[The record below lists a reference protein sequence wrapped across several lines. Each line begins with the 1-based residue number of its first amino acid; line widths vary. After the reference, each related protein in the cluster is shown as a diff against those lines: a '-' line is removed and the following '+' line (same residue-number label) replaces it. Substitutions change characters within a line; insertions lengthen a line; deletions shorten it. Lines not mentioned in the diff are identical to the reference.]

1 MKKILTI
8 ALTLCLLV
16 TALAGCGSSAPAAP
30 DPTAAPTEAPAEAT
44 AEPAAE
50 GGKLIVGFDAEFPP
64 FGYIAEDGSY
74 DGFDLALAQEVCAR
88 LGWEYEAVAI
98 DWASKDAEL
107 KAGNINCIWNG
118 FTCTGR
124 EEEYTW
130 SDPYIDNSIVAI
142 VRADSGIESLADL
155 AGKTVMVQSA
165 SSGLDALTANEELT
179 ASFGELVQLPDYNTG
194 FLELRQGTVDAVVVD
209 VGVGKYQIANTE
221 GDYVI
226 LSEPVSVEQY
236 AIGFYLG
243 NEALRD
249 AVNEQLLAMAED
261 GTMMSIAEKY
271 VDELKR
277 MNDFCN
283 KTVAEMLAYHKEV
296 TDARAYYLDTPAS
309 ELDAFAFVTEACPA
323 LRGEF
328 CKVTLLT
335 DTYFIGFRTA
345 AVKVAEKAIAEVLKN
360 KDNYSSEELEAI
372 CNEIDELC
380 SLTDETV
387 IEGYQE
393 LQDILFDL
401 M

>member
-74 DGFDLALAQEVCAR
+74 DGFDLALALEVCAR

-209 VGVGKYQIANTE
+209 VGVGNYQIANTE

-236 AIGFYLG
+236 AVGFYLG

-271 VDELKR
+271 VDKGLS
-277 MNDFCN
+277 
-283 KTVAEMLAYHKEV
+283 
-296 TDARAYYLDTPAS
+296 LDS
-309 ELDAFAFVTEACPA
+309 LC
-323 LRGEF
+323 L
-328 CKVTLLT
+328 CK
-335 DTYFIGFRTA
+335 
-345 AVKVAEKAIAEVLKN
+345 
-360 KDNYSSEELEAI
+360 
-372 CNEIDELC
+372 
-380 SLTDETV
+380 
-387 IEGYQE
+387 
-393 LQDILFDL
+393 
-401 M
+401 

>member
-130 SDPYIDNSIVAI
+130 SD
-142 VRADSGIESLADL
+142 SGIESLADL

-194 FLELRQGTVDAVVVD
+194 FLELRQGTVDAVIVD
-209 VGVGKYQIANTE
+209 VGVGNYQIANTE

-236 AIGFYLG
+236 AVGFYLG
-243 NEALRD
+243 NETLRD
-249 AVNEQLLAMAED
+249 TVNDQLLAMAQD

-271 VDELKR
+271 VDKGLS
-277 MNDFCN
+277 
-283 KTVAEMLAYHKEV
+283 
-296 TDARAYYLDTPAS
+296 LDS
-309 ELDAFAFVTEACPA
+309 LC
-323 LRGEF
+323 L
-328 CKVTLLT
+328 CK
-335 DTYFIGFRTA
+335 
-345 AVKVAEKAIAEVLKN
+345 
-360 KDNYSSEELEAI
+360 
-372 CNEIDELC
+372 
-380 SLTDETV
+380 
-387 IEGYQE
+387 
-393 LQDILFDL
+393 
-401 M
+401 

>member
-8 ALTLCLLV
+8 ALTLCLLA

-44 AEPAAE
+44 ADSAAE

-130 SDPYIDNSIVAI
+130 SDAYIDNSIVAI

-209 VGVGKYQIANTE
+209 VGVGNYQIANTE
-221 GDYVI
+221 GDYII

-236 AIGFYLG
+236 AVGFYLG

-271 VDELKR
+271 VDKGLS
-277 MNDFCN
+277 
-283 KTVAEMLAYHKEV
+283 
-296 TDARAYYLDTPAS
+296 LDS
-309 ELDAFAFVTEACPA
+309 LC
-323 LRGEF
+323 L
-328 CKVTLLT
+328 CK
-335 DTYFIGFRTA
+335 
-345 AVKVAEKAIAEVLKN
+345 
-360 KDNYSSEELEAI
+360 
-372 CNEIDELC
+372 
-380 SLTDETV
+380 
-387 IEGYQE
+387 
-393 LQDILFDL
+393 
-401 M
+401 

>member
-50 GGKLIVGFDAEFPP
+50 GVKLIVGFDAEFPP

-88 LGWEYEAVAI
+88 LGWEYEAVAV

-130 SDPYIDNSIVAI
+130 SDAYIDNSIVAI

-209 VGVGKYQIANTE
+209 VGVGNYQIANTE

-236 AIGFYLG
+236 AVGFYLG

-271 VDELKR
+271 VDKGLS
-277 MNDFCN
+277 
-283 KTVAEMLAYHKEV
+283 
-296 TDARAYYLDTPAS
+296 LDS
-309 ELDAFAFVTEACPA
+309 LC
-323 LRGEF
+323 L
-328 CKVTLLT
+328 CK
-335 DTYFIGFRTA
+335 
-345 AVKVAEKAIAEVLKN
+345 
-360 KDNYSSEELEAI
+360 
-372 CNEIDELC
+372 
-380 SLTDETV
+380 
-387 IEGYQE
+387 
-393 LQDILFDL
+393 
-401 M
+401 

>member
-261 GTMMSIAEKY
+261 GTMMSIAE
-271 VDELKR
+271 
-277 MNDFCN
+277 
-283 KTVAEMLAYHKEV
+283 
-296 TDARAYYLDTPAS
+296 
-309 ELDAFAFVTEACPA
+309 
-323 LRGEF
+323 
-328 CKVTLLT
+328 
-335 DTYFIGFRTA
+335 
-345 AVKVAEKAIAEVLKN
+345 
-360 KDNYSSEELEAI
+360 
-372 CNEIDELC
+372 
-380 SLTDETV
+380 
-387 IEGYQE
+387 
-393 LQDILFDL
+393 
-401 M
+401 